1 MSLKVPPN
9 ALALWPAIR
18 ATYALAPEQPKTS
31 AVAVMAQ
38 DETKIKTVLGLMG
51 RGGCRRRRSILKIKG
66 HHEMSQEEE
75 FSRDQA
81 RSDKLEV
88 GS

>member
-1 MSLKVPPN
+1 
-9 ALALWPAIR
+9 
-18 ATYALAPEQPKTS
+18 
-31 AVAVMAQ
+31 MAQ

-81 RSDKLEV
+81 RSDKMSTDPDRRFHASSLLLRRLP
-88 GS
+88 